1 MIIYFFVL
9 FSININSVLSS
20 CSGAVGVSLYGN
32 DDLHNGVVQFL
43 TSAKALDEL
52 VISVKNQVRLQF

>member
-1 MIIYFFVL
+1 M

>member
-1 MIIYFFVL
+1 M
-9 FSININSVLSS
+9 FSINTNSVLSF